1 MISIIM
7 TYFDKNL
14 LDNMNEIGEEHEI
27 IVPDGLYKNHE
38 NIKKIKADSLNKFI
52 TIAFKKSIGERIV
65 FIGSVIDIQ
74 TLKKL
79 IKQSKN
85 ADVVYLKRKK
95 HSFWAKIFVHLVLP
109 KSRKFSDPLSQIFVI
124 KSDVIKQIDLM
135 PIGQKIFLE
144 ILAKGYYKKIEEI
157 SSNIRHNFNE
167 NYRDYSKYLFKIAWH
182 EGEIFRWIK
191 FGVVGVTSILINEI
205 VLWLMIQ
212 KFDILTSGFIGVET
226 SILWSFIFND
236 LWTFRD
242 RGSRSIAGFFK
253 RMLKFNV
260 VSAFGILINVVVL
273 IFFNTL
279 FGMNPLKA
287 NLLGIAAAFVWNFMA
302 NNLWTWFI

>member
-1 MISIIM
+1 MISIII
-7 TYFDKNL
+7 TYFDKKL
-14 LDNMNEIGEEHEI
+14 LDGIDEIEEEHEI
-27 IVPDGLYKNHE
+27 IVPDRLYKNFE
-38 NIKKIKADSLNKFI
+38 NVKKIKADSLNKFI
-52 TIAFKKSIGERIV
+52 TNAFKESIGERIV
-65 FIGSVIDIQ
+65 FLGSMIDAQ
-74 TLKKL
+74 TLNNL
-79 IKQSKN
+79 IKQSKD
-85 ADVVYLKRKK
+85 ADIVYLKRKK

-109 KSRKFSDPLSQIFVI
+109 KSRKFSDPLSQIFII
-124 KSDVIKQIDLM
+124 KSEIIKQIDLM
-135 PIGQKIFLE
+135 PIGQKILLE
-144 ILAKGYYKKIEEI
+144 IIERGNYEKIEEI

-167 NYRDYSKYLFKIAWH
+167 NYGKYSKYLFKIAWH
-182 EGEIFRWIK
+182 EGEVFRWIK
-191 FGVVGVTSILINEI
+191 FGIVGATSIVVNEM

-242 RGSRSIAGFFK
+242 RGSRSIAGFFR

-260 VSAFGILINVVVL
+260 VSVFGILINVGIL

-279 FGMNPLKA
+279 FGMSPLKA
-287 NLLGIAAAFVWNFMA
+287 NLLGITAAFVWNFMA